1 VFVDQLFQRREKTMK
16 EISCLTRRLARHVWM
31 AAVLLAAL
39 LLSAFV
45 PAGVAQ
51 ADTGF
56 AYYWSLTF
64 DFESNANGVLQVV
77 VGHNEDGAPQEP
89 ALVVQNTSVPCRR
102 VGNLTVSGGELKLN
116 GGYLRCDLDVKNA
129 VERAVALCKT
139 RVPECSLTV
148 SDNELYSHFRAT
160 AELLATNP
168 GTAPLFYHPD
178 AAYAIDVQ
186 SSTAQITGA
195 LTPHG
200 VIPSTSVITAPGLGV
215 MRSYE
220 AFYSCEGGCDMD
232 YFVGAAQ
239 ETVVTAN
246 AQVSLYTPATTVY
259 VGYNP
264 ASGLVA
270 PAGTHIA
277 SLVVDPPNHGND

>member
-1 VFVDQLFQRREKTMK
+1 MK
-16 EISCLTRRLARHVWM
+16 EMPCPTHRPAHHLWM
-31 AAVLLAAL
+31 AAILVAAL

-77 VGHNEDGAPQEP
+77 VGYNEDGAPQEP
-89 ALVVQNTSVPCRR
+89 ALVVQSTSVPCRR

-139 RVPECSLTV
+139 RVPECSLSI
-148 SDNELYSHFRAT
+148 SDNEPYTHFRTT
-160 AELLATNP
+160 AQVLATNP
-168 GTAPLFYHPD
+168 GAAPLFYHPD
-178 AAYAIDVQ
+178 AAYAVNVQ
-186 SSTAQITGA
+186 SSSAQITGA

-200 VIPSTSVITAPGLGV
+200 VIPSTPAVVFPALGA
-215 MRSYE
+215 MHSYE

-239 ETVVTAN
+239 ETVVTVN
-246 AQVSLYTPATTVY
+246 AQVSFYTPATTVY
-259 VGYNP
+259 IGYNP
-264 ASGLVA
+264 VTGLVA